1 MVSVTPRSV
10 VSLKCFCATFMVNS
24 WFSLLSFSIE
34 KGSVIH
40 TSPFKC
46 CLIPNF
52 ISDEEFLEA
61 LAKELIQLSFFQKS
75 NDLYKFHQVSW

>member
-1 MVSVTPRSV
+1 MNHFF
-10 VSLKCFCATFMVNS
+10 L
-24 WFSLLSFSIE
+24 FSLFHLE

-61 LAKELIQLSFFQKS
+61 LGKELIELKFFQKS